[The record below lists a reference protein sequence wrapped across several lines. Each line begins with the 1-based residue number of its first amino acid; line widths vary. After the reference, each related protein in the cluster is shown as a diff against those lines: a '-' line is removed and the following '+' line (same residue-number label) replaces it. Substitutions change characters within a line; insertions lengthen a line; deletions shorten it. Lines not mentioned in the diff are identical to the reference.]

1 MIFSHFVCSPLS
13 FIASSRKSTER
24 LTLSSSPFS
33 QAAASPSLPFLILG
47 FGSLLGAAVSVLLP
61 ETADV
66 DLPDTVEEARAF
78 GRGQS
83 VWRMPCIERRKKEKR
98 ELIEEKGKEAA
109 AKENGNA

>member
-1 MIFSHFVCSPLS
+1 MLS
-13 FIASSRKSTER
+13 TFLFASARKSRER

-83 VWRMPCIERRKKEKR
+83 VWRMPCIERRKKEK
-98 ELIEEKGKEAA
+98 ELIEEKEKKEA